1 MLERF
6 ASTIPSV
13 TLTTSSTTTEE
24 IRLGN
29 YSGGFVFI
37 PAGSSVTTLTWW
49 VAEKASGTY
58 FAAYDEDNAAITQTV
73 AASQANAIPSA
84 LFGAMAIK
92 AVSNAA
98 GTMAVSLKA

>member
-1 MLERF
+1 VLERF
-6 ASTIPSV
+6 ANTIPNV
-13 TLTTSSTTTEE
+13 ALTNSATTTEE

-49 VAEKASGTY
+49 VAEKAGGTY

-73 AASQANAIPSA
+73 AASRATAIPAA
-84 LFGAMAIK
+84 LFGAIAIK

-98 GTMAVSLKA
+98 GTMAVSLKG